1 VRLNVLSERI
11 TEAGD
16 KIYLLSVPPEEMIV
30 LGYIVKSLE
39 GWAFHTT
46 NIGDDDIPFVETA
59 FMPSATV
66 GTAFMPSATV
76 GTAFMPSVTLL
87 HVEVIKDYVSEFDR
101 LMDVLS

>member
-1 VRLNVLSERI
+1 VKFEVLSERI

-30 LGYIVKSLE
+30 LGYIIESLE

-46 NIGDDDIPFVETA
+46 NIGDKDIPFVGTSFSPPETA
-59 FMPSATV
+59 PTTV
-66 GTAFMPSATV
+66 GAGFSPPTS
-76 GTAFMPSVTLL
+76 LL

-101 LMDVLS
+101 LMRVIS